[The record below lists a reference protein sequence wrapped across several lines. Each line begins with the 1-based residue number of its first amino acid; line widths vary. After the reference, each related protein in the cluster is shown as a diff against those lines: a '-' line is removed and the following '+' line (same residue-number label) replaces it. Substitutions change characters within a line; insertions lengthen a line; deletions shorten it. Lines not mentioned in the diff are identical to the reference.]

1 MLGLGMYNNSG
12 FFLFQEGT
20 VIGYTQLYSVES
32 CIKRLFDCHTAT
44 FSTIKLDTNC
54 QPSTLLIY
62 AVREDYGGK
71 VNVAL
76 WVIFDA
82 KTGNCCIVGT
92 I

>member
-1 MLGLGMYNNSG
+1 MPMGRQYA
-12 FFLFQEGT
+12 
-20 VIGYTQLYSVES
+20 VILSQVP
-32 CIKRLFDCHTAT
+32 